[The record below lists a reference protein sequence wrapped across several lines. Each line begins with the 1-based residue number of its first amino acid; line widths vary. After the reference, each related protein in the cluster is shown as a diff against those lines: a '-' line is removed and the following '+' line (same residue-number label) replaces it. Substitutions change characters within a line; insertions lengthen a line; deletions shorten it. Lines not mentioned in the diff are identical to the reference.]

1 MKLQPLSRLLQLPSK
16 PLISIVGAGGKTTT
30 MYTLAAE
37 FAGQGKRV
45 VTTTTTN
52 IYLPQPGETDTLIV
66 AAETPTLLQMTKAAW
81 EKYQHVTVAGRM
93 VGAGKLGG
101 VQLDQPYEL
110 LQRGGADVV
119 IVEADGAR
127 HSMIKAPAEY
137 EPVIPAQTTIAL
149 IVLSAEA
156 INQPLNGEIAH
167 RPERIAAL
175 LDINQGELLTPEL
188 IARLLTHEL
197 GGLKNIPAQA
207 GVYVLITHVAR
218 SNLVAIL
225 ELASLVRGF
234 PRITGMYGSESPG
247 EWLVLGK

>member
-1 MKLQPLSRLLQLPSK
+1 MRLHSLSSLLQLPSK

-37 FAGQGKRV
+37 CAEQGKRV

-52 IYLPQPGETDTLIV
+52 IYLPKSDEMDTVIV
-66 AAETPTLLQMTKAAW
+66 ATETSTLLKKVQAAW
-81 EKYQHVTVAGRM
+81 GQHQCITVAGRLI
-93 VGAGKLGG
+93 GAEKLGG
-101 VQLDQPYEL
+101 VQLEQPYEL

-137 EPVIPAQTTIAL
+137 EPVVPPQTHVAL
-149 IVLSAEA
+149 IVMSAEA
-156 INQPLNGEIAH
+156 INQPLRAEIAH

-175 LDINQGELLTPEL
+175 LGMNQGEILTPGL
-188 IARLLTHEL
+188 IASLLTHEM

-207 GVYVLITHVAR
+207 MMYVLITHVSR
-218 SNLVAIL
+218 SNLVVIL
-225 ELASLVRGF
+225 ELAALVRGF
-234 PRITGMYGSESPG
+234 PRITGVYGSESPG
-247 EWLVLGK
+247 EWLVF

>member
-1 MKLQPLSRLLQLPSK
+1 LRLHSLSSLLQLPSK

-37 FAGQGKRV
+37 FAASGKRV

-52 IYLPQPGETDTLIV
+52 IYLPKQGETDTLIV
-66 AAETPTLLQMTKAAW
+66 ATETPTLLKMAKAAW
-81 EKYQHVTVAGRM
+81 GQHRCITVAGRLI
-93 VGAGKLGG
+93 GAGKLGG

-110 LQRGGADVV
+110 LQRGGAEVV

-127 HSMIKAPAEY
+127 HSMIKAPAEH
-137 EPVIPAQTTIAL
+137 EPVVPPQTHVAL

-175 LDINQGELLTPEL
+175 LGINQGEILMPEL
-188 IARLLTHEL
+188 IARLLTHEM

-207 GVYVLITHVAR
+207 LVYVLITHVSR
-218 SNLVAIL
+218 SNLVVIL

-234 PRITGMYGSESPG
+234 PRITGVYGSESPS
-247 EWLVLGK
+247 EWLVF